1 MARAAAH
8 AVTIGSEYSQG
19 DHARWI
25 DLVYLGRQTM
35 GNKSLEI
42 EILKLF
48 RSQIEIHLGQLA
60 TLEDTAQLR
69 VRLHTIKGAAHGV
82 GAIEV
87 GQLAGKAEK
96 DLMTNGAV
104 QPGAIDRLRQAL
116 QETSNFIADLLE
128 D

>member
-1 MARAAAH
+1 MARAAAL
-8 AVTIGSEYSQG
+8 AVTTGSQHSQN
-19 DHARWI
+19 DHHRWI

-48 RSQIEIHLGQLA
+48 RSQIEIHLSQLA
-60 TLEDTAQLR
+60 TLEDEAQLR

-87 GQLAGKAEK
+87 GQLAAKAEK

-116 QETSNFIADLLE
+116 QETSHFIAKLLE